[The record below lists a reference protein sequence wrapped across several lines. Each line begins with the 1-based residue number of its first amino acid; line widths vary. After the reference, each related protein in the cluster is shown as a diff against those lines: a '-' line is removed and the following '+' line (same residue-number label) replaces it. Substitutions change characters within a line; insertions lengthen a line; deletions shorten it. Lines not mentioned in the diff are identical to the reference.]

1 MRCRCQPVSTDLASL
16 RSFSSL
22 RCVPLRTWHTPA
34 SATAA
39 ASPSTSITPAARA
52 HPSACSATGQC
63 VDGEPNTAAQ
73 RSAQRSSSRPMSKSL
88 GDSTRAAGPVPTGSP
103 TDREAGGSK
112 QADGPVRDRAASY
125 SNSPPAGVPRR
136 TCKFHAKKILGTGAR
151 AVQGN
156 RRSFS
161 CSARHWRRRGR
172 NRLDVRPR

>member
-125 SNSPPAGVPRR
+125 SNSHLLACPGGPASFMR
-136 TCKFHAKKILGTGAR
+136 
-151 AVQGN
+151 
-156 RRSFS
+156 RRSWAPGRAR
-161 CSARHWRRRGR
+161 CRGIGAASAA
-172 NRLDVRPR
+172 RLDIGEGVAVTDSM